1 MLISDW
7 SSDVCSSDLL
17 FDPSLLHRGLD
28 LVRAG
33 EVRVL
38 QHIAGDIGDD
48 DVWLARVGRN
58 ASNSFECQ
66 LEAPPPGNRG
76 GVRIA
81 CACRRQTLCEHA
93 AALLTYMSLVPA
105 SNWFHGDDIGRAS
118 CRERVCQY
126 V

>member
-1 MLISDW
+1 MIRLPPRSTRTDT
-7 SSDVCSSDLL
+7 L
-17 FDPSLLHRGLD
+17 FPYTTLFRS
-28 LVRAG
+28 
-33 EVRVL
+33 
-38 QHIAGDIGDD
+38 
-48 DVWLARVGRN
+48 VWLARVGRN

-105 SNWFHGDDIGRAS
+105 SNWFHGDDESGPSGATVTLARWDRWLDQVSSPA
-118 CRERVCQY
+118 RRPAHAAAPG
-126 V
+126 